1 MQAHKYIAQIAS
13 MFIKTIM
20 ERKTKN
26 QAASIQCC
34 VNTAS
39 LEIQHLLT
47 KIKQKNEQ
55 NNEKPR
61 IFAVNAISYINSD

>member
-1 MQAHKYIAQIAS
+1 
-13 MFIKTIM
+13 M

-47 KIKQKNEQ
+47 NIKQKNEQ

-61 IFAVNAISYINSD
+61 IYAANAISYINSD